1 MAANGSSSTV
11 VGEMQSSLERVRRQ
25 LSSTAT
31 RQLLQG
37 PLLKRS
43 DTVFRFLGPR
53 HSISTFFLDS
63 ASFSRLPLSNKE
75 PMFPLVLFPFSTD
88 NFTPWTDY
96 QLRKWN
102 ERWVILDPTTGKIE
116 YKARRSDT
124 DVRGVIVFDSTST
137 VTLSPM
143 NFHVLDIGT
152 PQKKEYFLCAETPSA
167 ARAWVSTLHAT
178 QLVLQ
183 AHKEA
188 VNSLGENGPA
198 KLGTVATVVAVA
210 NATAIEATK
219 EVEAAMKISLR
230 AALGSTTN
238 KLTKGQLDDLTI
250 MMEALRV
257 KDDELHQLLQ
267 DIRARDSTINEIA
280 DKLQETA
287 EAAET
292 AASAARSIDEE
303 RRILLSELDCLK
315 QDHEKQVEVS
325 LLRLRESEE
334 KAKLLVEERDHLLIE
349 RDSALQEAQMW
360 RSELGKARG
369 NAVILEAAVVRA
381 EEKARASAA
390 DADMRVTEAVSRL
403 ESAVKE
409 KEDLLALVD
418 ALQSQIKRQET
429 STIQVCEESSEL
441 CSTSSKHVE
450 DDNVDNKACVS
461 DTDPIP
467 VTESIVELDDE
478 GLDIRTIE
486 DTEWD
491 NSHSSE
497 VSDVR
502 EVTTEPEENSLDI
515 PVDT

>member
-1 MAANGSSSTV
+1 MASNGSSAM
-11 VGEMQSSLERVRRQ
+11 VGEMESSLERVRRQ
-25 LSSTAT
+25 LSSTST

-43 DTVFRFLGPR
+43 DT
-53 HSISTFFLDS
+53 
-63 ASFSRLPLSNKE
+63 
-75 PMFPLVLFPFSTD
+75 
-88 NFTPWTDY
+88 
-96 QLRKWN
+96 LRKWN

-116 YKARRSDT
+116 YKIRRSDA
-124 DVRGVIVFDSTST
+124 DVRGTIVFDSTST

-143 NFHVLDIGT
+143 NFHGLAKYDGCCFYIGT
-152 PQKKEYFLCAETPSA
+152 PPKKEYFLCAETPSA

-188 VNSLGENGPA
+188 VSSLGGNGSA

-230 AALGSTTN
+230 AALGSATN

-250 MMEALRV
+250 MMFAEGTGPAVNFVTLPEETLRV

-267 DIRARDSTINEIA
+267 DIRARDSTISEIA

-287 EAAET
+287 DAAET

-303 RRILLSELDCLK
+303 RRILSSELERLK
-315 QDHEKQVEVS
+315 QDHEKQVEQS

-334 KAKLLVEERDHLLIE
+334 KAKLLAEERDHLLME
-349 RDSALQEAQMW
+349 RDSALQEAQLW

-381 EEKARASAA
+381 EEKARVSAA
-390 DADMRVTEAVSRL
+390 DADTRIKEAVSRL
-403 ESAVKE
+403 ESATKE
-409 KEDLLALVD
+409 KEDLLSLLE
-418 ALQSQIKRQET
+418 ALQLQIKRQET

-441 CSTSSKHVE
+441 CCSASKHVE
-450 DDNVDNKACVS
+450 DDNVDKACVS

-467 VTESIVELDDE
+467 VTENIVELDDE
-478 GLDIRTIE
+478 GLDIRTIG
-486 DTEWD
+486 DTEWE
-491 NSHSSE
+491 NPHSSE

-502 EVTTEPEENSLDI
+502 EVTTETEENSLDI